1 MATNVFV
8 LYSDFI
14 SNSDAWFVV
23 CTMYS
28 IFQSRDI
35 TLALPWEMGDGGG
48 ASGAALGIG
57 FSLFSFCLFKLCAF
71 LGVGFSC
78 FHMSL
83 VLSISVR
90 SICRR
95 RAKAASKPD
104 LRAGT
109 ADK

>member
-1 MATNVFV
+1 MTTNVFV

-23 CTMYS
+23 FTMYS
-28 IFQSRDI
+28 ILQSRDI

-48 ASGAALGIG
+48 ASGVALGIG

-78 FHMSL
+78 FHMLSL

-90 SICRR
+90 SIGSREGEGCQRTR
-95 RAKAASKPD
+95 P
-104 LRAGT
+104 
-109 ADK
+109 